1 MVLAVAVE
9 FCFVVWGVGRLEETG
24 ISTGAAAALAST
36 FPIGMATG
44 RAVVP
49 RLTSRDLSPI
59 AISTGAAATG
69 TVVLVAA
76 DSAALTAAGMAIA
89 GLGVAAMYP
98 LTLAQLMA
106 VPGVETARAAALAT
120 LASGTAIVIAPAVL
134 GLLGQ
139 GAGLRASFLVTLPLL
154 AALVVVAKPP
164 TGS

>member
-1 MVLAVAVE
+1 
-9 FCFVVWGVGRLEETG
+9 
-24 ISTGAAAALAST
+24 
-36 FPIGMATG
+36 
-44 RAVVP
+44 
-49 RLTSRDLSPI
+49 
-59 AISTGAAATG
+59 
-69 TVVLVAA
+69 VLVAA